1 MEITITFE
9 DFYQTLGLKRYPF
22 WDRTAEKEDTEK
34 LFVKPSNYSQLVDA
48 VSKKHTAIVSG
59 NRGSGKTIAL
69 SDLQSSIPTDSLTC
83 SIDNFENVSLENNL
97 LDFYSLILEHL
108 TRCVLVYLSSR
119 KKLLKKATKDDKIL
133 LSFLIKK
140 YGKIIT
146 DNQLYNQL
154 ADIQLSPLQRIVNK
168 FTTPITA
175 LLNYGTT
182 AATNFGN
189 ELLTKQFGAYLPDV
203 SSSTI
208 KNIFPD
214 IHFSVEDQFTSVAI
228 SYSML
233 DAVLIMIKRVTNQIP
248 IIFIDKLDEDI
259 RLQNDSEMVACFV
272 KDLICDGKLLL
283 NSNLQLLI
291 SVWKIPFLSLST
303 VFRASKHTVFPI
315 EWNNTQ
321 LKLVLNNRL
330 AVYSDNEVCD
340 YKALFADDV
349 TEDDFT
355 MLYKL
360 SNSNPRDL
368 WSVYDSI
375 FNAQFTLDGKSKV
388 ITHDAVVAGL
398 RNFVSK
404 FQFYEY
410 YPRKKNAQQ
419 NSNDVYSYI
428 GYLLKLKDTDEF
440 TNQEL
445 RNMASTGG
453 STTNYITGMTN
464 IGLVRKTDRKR
475 PGGAVIYQI
484 NDPKVAYAIS
494 MGIEIEHG

>member
-1 MEITITFE
+1 MEKTITFE
-9 DFYQTLGLKRYPF
+9 NFYQSMGLKHYPF
-22 WDRTAEKEDTEK
+22 WDRTAEKEDTKK
-34 LFVKPSNYSQLVDA
+34 LFVKPPNYSQLVDA
-48 VSKKHTAIVSG
+48 VSKNHTAIVSG

-69 SDLQSSIPTDSLTC
+69 ADLKSSISSDRLTC
-83 SIDNFENVSLENNL
+83 SVDNFENVSLENNL
-97 LDFYSLILEHL
+97 LDFYSLILENL
-108 TRCVLVYLSSR
+108 TRSVLIYLSSR

-140 YGKIIT
+140 YGKNIT
-146 DNQLYNQL
+146 DNQLYKQL
-154 ADIQLSPLQRIVNK
+154 ADIQLSHLQRVINK
-168 FTTPITA
+168 LTTPITA

-189 ELLTKQFGAYLPDV
+189 ELLTKQFGAYLPDI

-214 IHFSVEDQFTSVAI
+214 IQFAVEDQFTSVNI
-228 SYSML
+228 SYSMM
-233 DAVLIMIKRVTNQIP
+233 DAVLSMIKRVTNQVP
-248 IIFIDKLDEDI
+248 IVFIDKLDEDI
-259 RLQNDSEMVACFV
+259 RLENDAEMVACFI

-291 SVWKIPFLSLST
+291 SVWKIPFLSLGT
-303 VFRASKHTVFPI
+303 VFRASKHTVFSI
-315 EWNNTQ
+315 EWNDAQ

-340 YKALFADDV
+340 YKTLFADDV

-375 FNAQFTLDGKSKV
+375 FNAQFALDGKSKV

-398 RNFVSK
+398 RDFVSK

-428 GYLLKLKDTDEF
+428 GYLLKLKDKEF

-453 STTNYITGMTN
+453 STTNYITGMMN
-464 IGLVRKTDRKR
+464 IGLVRKTDRKK